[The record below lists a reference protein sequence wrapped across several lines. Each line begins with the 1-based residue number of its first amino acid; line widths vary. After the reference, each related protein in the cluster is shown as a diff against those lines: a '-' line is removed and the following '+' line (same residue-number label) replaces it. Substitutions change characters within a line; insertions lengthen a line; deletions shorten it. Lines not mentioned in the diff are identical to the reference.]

1 MINQQT
7 FIRQGEAKSFMTIGE
22 KRMSKTIAVLMV
34 TTVMLATVSVT
45 EAQQSKKV
53 PRIGYLGDGSAAAR
67 AAITLEPFRKG
78 LRELGYVEGRN
89 VLIEVRWT
97 DSKSERLPELVG
109 ELIRLKVDVIVTHGM
124 PAARAGKTAT
134 TDIPIVVATAA
145 DFVGN
150 GLVASLAHPGGNV
163 TGTSDQNTE
172 LSGKQV
178 QLLKELLLRLKRVAI
193 LENPMNPGA
202 VRTSEETKKAARD
215 LGLQVNPLAVRSPD
229 EIAEALEA
237 AAKGR
242 ADAVIVVHDPWM
254 IEHRAR
260 IAQLALKKRLPTFA
274 AGLLAEAGGL
284 MGYGPD
290 SAALFKRAAVFV
302 DKILKGRKPADLP
315 VEQPMKF
322 ELVIN
327 LKTAKQI
334 GVTIPPNLLAR
345 ADRVI
350 K

>member
-1 MINQQT
+1 MKLGN
-7 FIRQGEAKSFMTIGE
+7 RHEAIGN
-22 KRMSKTIAVLMV
+22 SKKARIVGLFACTVL
-34 TTVMLATVSVT
+34 LALCFSVQ
-45 EAQQSKKV
+45 AQQPKKI
-53 PRIGYLGDGSAAAR
+53 PRIGYLGDGSAGSR
-67 AAITLEPFRKG
+67 GPITLEPFREG
-78 LRELGYVEGRN
+78 LRELGYVEGQN
-89 VLIEVRWT
+89 ILIEVRWT

-109 ELIRLKVDVIVTHGM
+109 ELIGLKVDVIVTHGL
-124 PAARAGKTAT
+124 PAARAAKIAT

-150 GLVASLAHPGGNV
+150 GLVTSLAHPGGNV

-178 QLLKELLLRLKRVAI
+178 QLLKELLPGLKRVAI
-193 LENPMNPGA
+193 LENPMNPAA

-215 LGLQVNPLAVRSPD
+215 LGLQVKPLPVRSPD
-229 EIAEALEA
+229 EIAEALEM

-242 ADAVIVVHDPWM
+242 ADAVIVVHDSWL
-254 IEHRAR
+254 IEHRVQ
-260 IAQLALKKRLPTFA
+260 IAQLALKKRLPTLSA
-274 AGLLAEAGGL
+274 ALLAEAGGL
-284 MGYGPD
+284 MTYGAN
-290 SAALFKRAAVFV
+290 SEALFKHAAVFV

-315 VEQPMKF
+315 VEQPTKF

-334 GVTIPPNLLAR
+334 GLTIPPSVLYR
-345 ADRVI
+345 ADKII

>member
-1 MINQQT
+1 
-7 FIRQGEAKSFMTIGE
+7 
-22 KRMSKTIAVLMV
+22 
-34 TTVMLATVSVT
+34 
-45 EAQQSKKV
+45 
-53 PRIGYLGDGSAAAR
+53 
-67 AAITLEPFRKG
+67 
-78 LRELGYVEGRN
+78 
-89 VLIEVRWT
+89 
-97 DSKSERLPELVG
+97 
-109 ELIRLKVDVIVTHGM
+109 
-124 PAARAGKTAT
+124 
-134 TDIPIVVATAA
+134 
-145 DFVGN
+145 
-150 GLVASLAHPGGNV
+150 
-163 TGTSDQNTE
+163 
-172 LSGKQV
+172 
-178 QLLKELLLRLKRVAI
+178 
-193 LENPMNPGA
+193 
-202 VRTSEETKKAARD
+202 
-215 LGLQVNPLAVRSPD
+215 LGLQVKSLAVRSPK

-242 ADAVIVVHDPWM
+242 ADAIIVVHDPWM
-254 IEHRAR
+254 IEHRVQ